1 MKILVPSIENPYKLT
16 YDSTND
22 RINFVP
28 QTEEDKLET
37 KKLIEQY
44 NNFRKDTTSEAYIS
58 AKAKSDNLK
67 AEIERLHK
75 AKNQ

>member
-1 MKILVPSIENPYKLT
+1 MKNFFENNPYKLT
-16 YDSTND
+16 YDKSTD
-22 RINFVP
+22 SIGFVP

-37 KKLIEQY
+37 QKLIEQY
-44 NNFRKDTTSEAYIS
+44 NNFRKDTTSEAYLN